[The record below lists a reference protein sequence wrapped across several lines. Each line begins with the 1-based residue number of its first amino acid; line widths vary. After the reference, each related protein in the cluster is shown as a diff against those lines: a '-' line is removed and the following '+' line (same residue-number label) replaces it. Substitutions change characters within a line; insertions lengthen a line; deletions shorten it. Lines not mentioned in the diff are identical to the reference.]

1 MNSSTF
7 FCCSSDSSAPV
18 TTSGIAPL
26 LRALVSGLRGHSS
39 PSLRRHD
46 NRAGYRL
53 IEVGGKLEPARSFL
67 EAGGISPPTDP
78 SNRRVLFFIGPD
90 GHGAPAAHPN
100 TSRRART
107 PRRPGRRERRGRNS
121 THT

>member
-53 IEVGGKLEPARSFL
+53 IEVGVKLEPARSFL
-67 EAGGISPPTDP
+67 EAGGISLPKKPPDCPALLSLDP
-78 SNRRVLFFIGPD
+78 ER
-90 GHGAPAAHPN
+90 GAP
-100 TSRRART
+100 
-107 PRRPGRRERRGRNS
+107 PRPPPHNS
-121 THT
+121 IRLHT